1 MPALTAGIYTR
12 LSRDRAGETSTERQ
26 ERDCRALC
34 TMRGAEVVGVYSDLL
49 SGYRR
54 DVRRPDYERFLD
66 DIRRHAFDLAV
77 IWKLDR
83 LTRQGV
89 REVARLL
96 DALEA
101 GGVRLVSVQDS
112 IDTSTAMGEGI
123 LAMLASIAKQESENI
138 STRVR
143 SAKEL
148 GASRGQV
155 SGGGHRPF
163 GYGPDRVTIVDAE
176 AELIREAAARVL
188 AGESSYAICADW
200 HVRGIR
206 TPTGRYWQENHLR
219 RMLGSPRLRGLRTH
233 RGEVAAPAVW
243 PAILDDVTGR
253 RVAQAVELSGTRGR
267 SPRVYLLTGLIVCGR
282 CDQKLVTQRSYPSRA
297 RTYLCLRRPGFT
309 SCGALRTR
317 AEPVENLVADLIVE
331 RVDGPAFREARRRS
345 NSESVVA
352 DVAAEVAGLEAQL
365 VELAELWAAGT
376 LARAEWLAAR
386 RQLEPRADDARRRLG
401 LHHVEPLA
409 KFDGHGLAER
419 WPAMALG
426 ERRAVVEAL
435 VERVL
440 IHPTTQRGPGF
451 DVERVGVVWR
461 A

>member
-1 MPALTAGIYTR
+1 VPPKTAGIYTR

-26 ERDCRALC
+26 EKDCRALC
-34 TMRGAEVVGVYSDLL
+34 KLRGAQVVSLETDLL

-54 DVRRPDYERFLD
+54 DVKRPGYERFLAG
-66 DIRRHAFDLAV
+66 IRAHTFDLAV

-96 DALEA
+96 DALEV
-101 GGVRLVSVQDS
+101 GGVQLVSVQDS

-143 SAKEL
+143 SAKEY
-148 GASRGQV
+148 GASRGHV

-163 GYGPDRVTIVDAE
+163 GYELDRITVNAVE
-176 AELIREAAARVL
+176 AELVREAAARIL
-188 AGESSYAICADW
+188 AGETPYAVCADW
-200 HVRGIR
+200 HARGVV
-206 TPTGRYWQENHLR
+206 TPTGRPWQENHLR
-219 RMLGSPRLRGLRTH
+219 RMLSSPRLRGLRTH

-253 RVAQAVELSGTRGR
+253 RVAQAVALSGTRGR

-282 CDQKLVTQRSYPSRA
+282 CGEKLATQRTYPSQA
-297 RTYLCLRRPGFT
+297 RTYVCVRRPGFA

-317 AEPVENLVADLIVE
+317 AEPVEDFVAALIIE
-331 RVDGPAFREARRRS
+331 RVDGPAFRGARQS
-345 NSESVVA
+345 PADDAGAVA
-352 DVAAEVAGLEAQL
+352 AAEVRAVEDRL
-365 VELAELWAAGT
+365 VELAEIWAGGALG
-376 LARAEWLAAR
+376 RAEWLAAR
-386 RQLEPRADDARRRLG
+386 RPLEDRLDAARRRLG
-401 LHHVEPLA
+401 REVGEPMAVELGP
-409 KFDGHGLAER
+409 GLGDR
-419 WPAMALG
+419 WPRLELG
-426 ERRAVVEAL
+426 RRRAIVEAVL
-435 VERVL
+435 ERVT
-440 IHPTTQRGPGF
+440 IHPTTHRGPGF
-451 DVERVGVVWR
+451 DVERVEVTWR